1 MDKTMPISK
10 AKTHLLAVADR
21 VASTGESVVV
31 TRRGKPLVRL
41 VPIEP
46 PPSLEGSVTFLVS
59 EQELIYATLDE
70 WDLDKE

>member
-10 AKTHLLAVADR
+10 AKAHLLAVADQ

-41 VPIEP
+41 VPIEA
-46 PPSLEGSVTFLVS
+46 PPSLEGSVTFLVD
-59 EQELIYATLDE
+59 EEELIYAPLDE
-70 WDLDKE
+70 WDVERE